1 MIDKNILK
9 HIGRIKIKSS
19 FVPTGDVEK
28 DKILLLKMLEET
40 LTKHND
46 NQYDIK
52 ILKEYHDNKQTLD
65 KHKEMRSDID
75 NQVKVPDVYRITRD
89 LNGHICGS
97 GVIFSDSTGKYPKQ
111 MLKLNTYFKKSF
123 FSSVYIKA
131 NKNASLYGVGYYYI
145 EPNKNEEILSPF
157 SIESENLDPY
167 CTYCVYSNDVIP
179 KKTWAV
185 LVNEYT
191 DEKKNLKKRYLVW
204 SKYNQFVVEED
215 GIKQLKVIEDY
226 PLVFKQIPVIEIQ
239 RNEDRIGDCELALG
253 IIDAKNLLFSNR
265 IDDVQQVVD
274 YVYILYNLRITDE
287 DATLKDKKDA
297 LTNILNSRVIELET
311 INPQIQPKVDIL
323 KNPLNQTEIQT
334 LANYLDSI
342 LNVIV
347 ALPDR
352 NSSGGGQNDT
362 GVANDYKLGFRTLD
376 TYSDIVTPYIIKS
389 LEELLSIIFK
399 IIKNDSEYSKEIG
412 KLKLSDVEVKPQRN
426 KIFSITDAANSYST
440 LRSAGLND
448 EDALKIT
455 NISQDVAET
464 ANKNKASREKEQ
476 AVATKTDKI
485 VEDVSNTQK

>member
-1 MIDKNILK
+1 M
-9 HIGRIKIKSS
+9 
-19 FVPTGDVEK
+19 F
-28 DKILLLKMLEET
+28 
-40 LTKHND
+40 
-46 NQYDIK
+46 
-52 ILKEYHDNKQTLD
+52 
-65 KHKEMRSDID
+65 
-75 NQVKVPDVYRITRD
+75 
-89 LNGHICGS
+89 
-97 GVIFSDSTGKYPKQ
+97 
-111 MLKLNTYFKKSF
+111 
-123 FSSVYIKA
+123 VYILQLI
-131 NKNASLYGVGYYYI
+131 LYH
-145 EPNKNEEILSPF
+145 S
-157 SIESENLDPY
+157 
-167 CTYCVYSNDVIP
+167 
-179 KKTWAV
+179 
-185 LVNEYT
+185 
-191 DEKKNLKKRYLVW
+191 
-204 SKYNQFVVEED
+204 
-215 GIKQLKVIEDY
+215 
-226 PLVFKQIPVIEIQ
+226 
-239 RNEDRIGDCELALG
+239 
-253 IIDAKNLLFSNR
+253 
-265 IDDVQQVVD
+265 
-274 YVYILYNLRITDE
+274 ILYNLRITDE

-464 ANKNKASREKEQ
+464 ANKNKASREQEQ